1 MSNFTDIETNVF
13 STNTT
18 GNGKGT
24 ASARSN
30 WIMKRK
36 PKFTLDPFT
45 HPARMFFGS
54 SPHTNSSPPPP
65 PRASVICTF
74 GTAAFLLN
82 SGSISAKVRVTWGA
96 NIYQRTHSVT
106 LTASDSIPQQLRI
119 RNHITSIR
127 TNPLTSL

>member
-54 SPHTNSSPPPP
+54 SP
-65 PRASVICTF
+65 
-74 GTAAFLLN
+74 